1 MVRLKNQPKLRTNLD
16 TDFLKLIAV
25 LSMTVDHVGAV
36 FFPEYPMFRWIGRMA
51 FPLFCYCMTVGLLY
65 THDIRRYLARLGVF
79 ALLSQ
84 PFWILAFNADD
95 FLGNLLNFN
104 IFFTLFVSLLAMWGF
119 KEHNWP
125 LFLGCVLLL
134 AFVNFDYSVTGVMLM
149 LIFYLCRQIPHGWI
163 GEVAGLAFLNCKLLG
178 GMTIPLT
185 LGSWTLEF
193 PEQGLALLALI
204 PIWLYNGRQGAHNK
218 AIQYACYAFYPAH
231 MLILALLRMY
241 L

>member
-36 FFPEYPMFRWIGRMA
+36 FFPEYPVFRWIGRMA
-51 FPLFCYCMTVGLLY
+51 FPLFCYCMTEGLLY

-119 KEHNWP
+119 KKHNWP

-149 LIFYLCRQIPHGWI
+149 LIFYLCRQIPYGWI

>member
-1 MVRLKNQPKLRTNLD
+1 MVRLKNHPKLRTNLE

-36 FFPEYPMFRWIGRMA
+36 FFPEYPVFRWIGRMA

-149 LIFYLCRQIPHGWI
+149 LIFYLCRQKPALG
-163 GEVAGLAFLNCKLLG
+163 ALLY
-178 GMTIPLT
+178 TPVSYTHLT
-185 LGSWTLEF
+185 LPTTVTV
-193 PEQGLALLALI
+193 
-204 PIWLYNGRQGAHNK
+204 
-218 AIQYACYAFYPAH
+218 
-231 MLILALLRMY
+231 
-241 L
+241 

>member
-36 FFPEYPMFRWIGRMA
+36 FFPEYPVFRWIGRMA

-119 KEHNWP
+119 KEHNRQKPALGALLYTLSYLPALWGGSPEDP
-125 LFLGCVLLL
+125 LACHLGPL
-134 AFVNFDYSVTGVMLM
+134 
-149 LIFYLCRQIPHGWI
+149 WI
-163 GEVAGLAFLNCKLLG
+163 GF
-178 GMTIPLT
+178 
-185 LGSWTLEF
+185 EF
-193 PEQGLALLALI
+193 FALLALPLIFFRTRTGLRI
-204 PIWLYNGRQGAHNK
+204 PKWFFYG
-218 AIQYACYAFYPAH
+218 YYPAH
-231 MLILALLRMY
+231 LLAIFLVRTLLHI
-241 L
+241 

>member
-36 FFPEYPMFRWIGRMA
+36 FFPEYPVFRWIGRMA

-65 THDIRRYLARLGVF
+65 THDIRHYLARLGVF

-149 LIFYLCRQIPHGWI
+149 LIFYLCRQKPALGALLYTLSYLPALWGGSPEDPLACHLGPLWI
-163 GEVAGLAFLNCKLLG
+163 SF
-178 GMTIPLT
+178 
-185 LGSWTLEF
+185 EF
-193 PEQGLALLALI
+193 FALLALPLIFFRTRTGLRI
-204 PIWLYNGRQGAHNK
+204 PKWFFYG
-218 AIQYACYAFYPAH
+218 YYPAH
-231 MLILALLRMY
+231 LLAIFLVRTLLRI
-241 L
+241 

>member
-1 MVRLKNQPKLRTNLD
+1 M
-16 TDFLKLIAV
+16 
-25 LSMTVDHVGAV
+25 
-36 FFPEYPMFRWIGRMA
+36 
-51 FPLFCYCMTVGLLY
+51 
-65 THDIRRYLARLGVF
+65 F

-149 LIFYLCRQIPHGWI
+149 LIFYLCRRRPALGALLYTLSYLPALWSGSPEDPLSCHLGPLWI
-163 GEVAGLAFLNCKLLG
+163 SF
-178 GMTIPLT
+178 
-185 LGSWTLEF
+185 EF
-193 PEQGLALLALI
+193 FALLALPLIFFRTRTGLRI
-204 PIWLYNGRQGAHNK
+204 PKWFFYG
-218 AIQYACYAFYPAH
+218 YYPAH
-231 MLILALLRMY
+231 LLAIFLVRTLLHI
-241 L
+241 

>member
-36 FFPEYPMFRWIGRMA
+36 FFPEYPVFRWIGRMA

-149 LIFYLCRQIPHGWI
+149 LIFYLCRNRPRLGAALYLLSYLPALMNGWPEDPLCLTV
-163 GEVAGLAFLNCKLLG
+163 GGLCIDWSIFAVFAA
-178 GMTIPLT
+178 PLIFCAT
-185 LGSWTLEF
+185 HSRIKINRWF
-193 PEQGLALLALI
+193 F
-204 PIWLYNGRQGAHNK
+204 
-218 AIQYACYAFYPAH
+218 YAFYPAH
-231 MLILALLRMY
+231 LAAIALAGNIL
-241 L
+241 

>member
-1 MVRLKNQPKLRTNLD
+1 
-16 TDFLKLIAV
+16 
-25 LSMTVDHVGAV
+25 
-36 FFPEYPMFRWIGRMA
+36 MA

-149 LIFYLCRQIPHGWI
+149 LIFYLCPPEASPGRAALCPQLP
-163 GEVAGLAFLNCKLLG
+163 AGAVGRLSGRSLACPVSGAAVDRLRVLCSAGTAAHLLPYPYRPAHSQ
-178 GMTIPLT
+178 MV
-185 LGSWTLEF
+185 
-193 PEQGLALLALI
+193 LL
-204 PIWLYNGRQGAHNK
+204 WLLSRPFAGDLPGAH
-218 AIQYACYAFYPAH
+218 PASY
-231 MLILALLRMY
+231 IKRTAVRSRFEEEAAVF
-241 L
+241 